1 MRILAIDTAT
11 EMCSV
16 SLSVSGEVRSR
27 EVLAANRHSS
37 MVLGMVDE
45 LLAEAALTLNQLDLL
60 VNDIGPGSFTGIRIG
75 LGVAQGLAYGA
86 DLPLLG
92 VDALTTLA
100 KGAGNLDDD
109 VLAMIDA
116 RMGQI
121 YWGHFACQ
129 AGFPVLQGALHMSEP
144 QGLTGLDRPVHVVGS
159 GWDTYADSLSDY
171 LTIEAFTAQRFPLAA
186 HGLALAVKEPESSW
200 VSAGELR
207 PVYLRDD
214 VAKVSRKPGL
224 LLK

>member
-16 SLSVSGEVRSR
+16 SLSVSGEVHSR

-37 MVLGMVDE
+37 IVLGMVDE
-45 LLAEAALTLNQLDLL
+45 LLAEAGIRLNQLDLL

-92 VDALTTLA
+92 VDALATLA
-100 KGAGNLDDD
+100 KGVASKDGH

-116 RMGQI
+116 RMGQL
-121 YWGHFACQ
+121 YWAHFAYQ
-129 AGFPVLQGALHMSEP
+129 AGMPALQGELHLSDP
-144 QGLTGLDRPVHVVGS
+144 RGLMVIDRPVHVVGS
-159 GWDTYADSLSDY
+159 GWDTYADSMSEF
-171 LTIEAFTAQRFPLAA
+171 LTVKSFTAQCFPLAV
-186 HGLALAVKEPESSW
+186 HGLALAINESESSW
-200 VSAGELR
+200 VAAGELK
-207 PVYLRDD
+207 PIYLRND
-214 VAKVSRKPGL
+214 VAKVSLKPGL